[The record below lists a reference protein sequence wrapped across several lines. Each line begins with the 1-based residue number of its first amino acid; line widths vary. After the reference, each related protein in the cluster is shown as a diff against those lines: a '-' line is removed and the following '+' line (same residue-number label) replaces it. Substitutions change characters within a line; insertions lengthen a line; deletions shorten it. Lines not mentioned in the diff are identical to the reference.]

1 VARSTLDEVR
11 EALAQLR
18 AETAAGASR
27 AETYD
32 FEARLAAIAQAQ
44 QEEKE
49 RRKRQRREAKERKKG
64 APMPQTDEDAAM
76 AAMMGFGSFG
86 TKR

>member
-1 VARSTLDEVR
+1 MARSTLDEVR